1 MTDFDTNWDPYQELM
16 IAKHNINE
24 LIKAL
29 NTQSELF
36 KDLSYQ
42 HTNLITVCKDCQARI
57 KNLELEVARLKLQ
70 ML

>member
-1 MTDFDTNWDPYQELM
+1 MTEFNTDWDPYQELM

-36 KDLSYQ
+36 KDLTYQ
-42 HTNLITVCKDCQARI
+42 HNNLISVCKDCQSRVQ
-57 KNLELEVARLKLQ
+57 KLEIEVARLKLQ